1 MKMFIPGSYDIRL
14 LCSNMR
20 IKDNNASF
28 DMELKN
34 QHFVTHVNIQKENSK
49 LEDGVHKST

>member
-1 MKMFIPGSYDIRL
+1 MFIPSSCDPGF

-20 IKDNNASF
+20 IEPNNATY

-34 QHFVTHVNIQKENSK
+34 QDFDTQVERHEEIGK
-49 LEDGVHKST
+49 LEEGVEKSA

>member
-1 MKMFIPGSYDIRL
+1 MFIPSSCDIRL

-20 IKDNNASF
+20 KKANNARY

-34 QHFVTHVNIQKENSK
+34 QDFETQVNIQKENSK
-49 LEDGVHKST
+49 LEDGVHKSA